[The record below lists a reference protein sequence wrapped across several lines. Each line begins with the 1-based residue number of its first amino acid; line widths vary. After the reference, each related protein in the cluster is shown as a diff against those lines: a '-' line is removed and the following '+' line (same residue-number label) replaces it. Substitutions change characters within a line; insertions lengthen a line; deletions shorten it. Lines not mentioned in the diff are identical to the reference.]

1 VTSATPAHDRLR
13 FLLRV
18 VSKEID
24 HLNYA
29 SEQAFSDGIS
39 VERMATLDNDPALA
53 LKVEAF
59 VSRFCRLQD
68 TLGDKLLP
76 AVLAALGEPSAAHLI
91 NLDKAE
97 RFGWLDSAEQWMLL
111 RQLRNQMIHEY
122 IDDVQTF
129 ADAIQLAHQNQ
140 PLLHKLAHQ
149 LAEVCQK
156 DIFPTE

>member
-1 VTSATPAHDRLR
+1 MKQHPSHERLR

-18 VSKEID
+18 IEKEIT
-24 HLNYA
+24 HLDYA
-29 SEQAFSDGIS
+29 AQQAFSGGIT
-39 VERMATLDNDPALA
+39 VERMASLNDDPALA

-76 AVLAALGEPSAAHLI
+76 AVLTALGEPPAAHLI

-97 RFGWLDSAEQWMLL
+97 RFGWLNSAEQWLQL

-122 IDDVQTF
+122 IEDIQTF
-129 ADAIQLAHQNQ
+129 TDAIQIAYQNQ
-140 PLLHKLAHQ
+140 SLLRQFAHTI
-149 LAEVCQK
+149 AKVCRT
-156 DIFPTE
+156 DIFVAE